1 MRKNVK
7 GVIVIAL
14 IVLVGGAVLFGPLL
28 NKEEDEGVA
37 RQGMF
42 DFNGELATFVDF
54 ESTIKIKLVGKGEL
68 AKVELIL
75 GSDVVKSWSKPTSK
89 LEYTFTPKNVGT
101 FVLAVVSTDN
111 NGNTKID
118 ERRLRVVSDI
128 TPESLT
134 AKIVN
139 THSHDITSFTEG
151 LEFYKGRLFEGTG
164 LNGQSKISE
173 INLEGES
180 VGNTIKLDGTYFGEG
195 ITILDGTLFQLTYH
209 KGKCFTYSVED
220 KLKILPGDF
229 NFVGQEGWGFCN
241 DGKTLIMSDG
251 TERITFRNPKNFQ
264 IEKTIDV
271 YNDRG
276 VITKLNELEYIDG
289 KIYANV
295 WMTNLIVVIDPE
307 TGKVLAQIDC
317 DDLEIQGRG
326 NGDVLNG
333 IAYNSETGKIYLTGK
348 LWPKM
353 FEVEFTKNE
362 TIAQ

>member
-28 NKEEDEGVA
+28 NTDEMPAEA
-37 RQGMF
+37 RF
-42 DFNGELATFVDF
+42 DFVGDVATVADL
-54 ESTIKIKLVGKGEL
+54 ESTIKIKLVGKEGL

-75 GSDVVKSWSKPTSK
+75 DSKVIKSWNKPTSNLK
-89 LEYTFTPKNVGT
+89 FKFAPKKVGT
-101 FVLAVVSTDN
+101 FTFQVVSTDSD
-111 NGNTKID
+111 GLMKVD
-118 ERRLRVVSDI
+118 ERRLRVVSNI

-139 THSHDITSFTEG
+139 TYSHDITSYTQG

-164 LNGQSKISE
+164 QNGQSKISE
-173 INLEGES
+173 INLDGES

-195 ITILDGTLFQLTYH
+195 ITIIDGILFQLTYR
-209 KGKCFTYSVED
+209 KGLCFTYSIED
-220 KLKILPGDF
+220 TLQILPGDF
-229 NFVGQEGWGFCN
+229 SYAGQEGWGLCN
-241 DGKTLIMSDG
+241 DGKSLIMSDG
-251 TERITFRNPKNFQ
+251 SERITFRNPKTFQ

-276 VITKLNELEYIDG
+276 ALTQLNELEYING

-295 WMTNLIVVIDPE
+295 YQTNLIVAIDPE
-307 TGKVLAQIDC
+307 TGKILEQINC
-317 DDLEIQGRG
+317 DNLEVQGRG

-333 IAYNSETGKIYLTGK
+333 IAYNPETGKTYLTGK
-348 LWPKM
+348 FWPKM
-353 FEVEFTKNE
+353 FEVEFTKN
-362 TIAQ
+362 